1 MDGMSSEHME
11 SGGVGLPVV
20 HSFTIGTE
28 LSHAQLLGF
37 PSFVREHMAFGQLPG
52 VKMAD
57 MEAYA
62 SSKGHYVEF
71 RSGPER
77 KQYTCSVRVYLERPM
92 KVEIRSTEGR
102 DEAFEKHLENLLL
115 MVVQFFEEQAR
126 TSTLYI
132 AFLPGSPRTARLGR
146 TFSLFRV
153 IFSGNMMTLFLLS
166 IIIGVIIYSVLS
178 VLDYANYAPFV
189 LISLLLAL
197 VLSAG
202 KLSSMRSP
210 WRITPTTREAVIV
223 QHQVPEGLLAM
234 YVGEFRDRIAAAKQR
249 TYDMFKDRPGEVSRE
264 KVAEV
269 FREVGLPAK
278 PEDFLVRRVDVLGIV
293 DRVAKRFDMPL
304 PAIVVSQDARPNAA
318 ATGFTRRLAT
328 VIVTMGLLV
337 QLEEEE
343 VEVVIGHE
351 LSHLRSG
358 DPIVLFSLIV
368 AEYLVRV
375 TVLMPVLVAISGF
388 WILLYIVGVFWSI
401 FFFGK
406 FLESR
411 ADLEAALI
419 MGKPKVMAESL
430 KKIGFRRLV
439 LTERFLEPGGSRFG
453 EWVRFDPHPPL
464 YFRIQRLESLDVSK
478 PPRHPFLSSVRAV
491 LSGFISSRHVP

>member
-1 MDGMSSEHME
+1 MQENEPGS
-11 SGGVGLPVV
+11 PVV

-28 LSHAQLLGF
+28 LSHSQLLNF
-37 PSFVREHMAFGQLPG
+37 PSFIREHMAFGQLPG
-52 VKMAD
+52 VRMAG

-62 SSKGHYVEF
+62 SSKGHYMEF

-77 KQYTCSVRVYLERPM
+77 GVYACLVRVYLESPM
-92 KVEIRSTEGR
+92 KVEILSSSGR
-102 DEAFEKHLENLLL
+102 DESFERQLENVLL

-132 AFLPGSPRTARLGR
+132 AFLPGSPKTARLGR
-146 TFSLFRV
+146 SFSLFRA
-153 IFSGNMMTLFLLS
+153 ILSGNMMTLFLLS
-166 IIIGVIIYSVLS
+166 IILGVFILAIMSLLGYG
-178 VLDYANYAPFV
+178 DYAPYV
-189 LISLLLAL
+189 LITLLLSL

-202 KLSSMRSP
+202 KLSSLRSP
-210 WRITPTTREAVIV
+210 WKITPSTREVVIV
-223 QHQVPEGLLAM
+223 QHQVPEGMLAL
-234 YVGEFRDRIAAAKQR
+234 YVGEFRDKIAFAKQR
-249 TYDMFKDRPGEVSRE
+249 TYEMLKDRPADASRE
-264 KVAEV
+264 KVADV
-269 FREVGLPAK
+269 FRDAGLPAK
-278 PEDFLVRRVDVLGIV
+278 PEDFLVKRVDVLSIV
-293 DRVAKRFDMPL
+293 ERVAQKYDMPV

-318 ATGFTRRLAT
+318 ATGFTKRLAT

-358 DPIVLFSLIV
+358 DPIILFSLIV

-375 TVLMPVLVAISGF
+375 NLLMPLMLIVPGF
-388 WILLYIVGVFWSI
+388 WLLYVVGVFWCI

-411 ADLEAALI
+411 ADLEAALV
-419 MGKPKVMAESL
+419 MRKPKVMAESL

-439 LTERFLEPGGSRFG
+439 LTERFLEPGGSRLG
-453 EWVRFDPHPPL
+453 EWIRFDPHPPL
-464 YFRIQRLESLDVSK
+464 YFRIQRLESLDLEN

-491 LSGFISSRHVP
+491 LSGFVSSRNVP

>member
-1 MDGMSSEHME
+1 M
-11 SGGVGLPVV
+11 
-20 HSFTIGTE
+20 HSFSIGTE
-28 LSHAQLLGF
+28 LSHAQLLNF
-37 PSFVREHMAFGQLPG
+37 PSFIREHMAFGQLPG
-52 VKMAD
+52 VKMGD
-57 MEAYA
+57 LEAYA
-62 SSKGHYVEF
+62 SSRGHYMEF

-77 KQYTCSVRVYLERPM
+77 GSYECVVRVYLERPM
-92 KVEIRSTEGR
+92 KAEISSDLGR
-102 DEAFEKHLENLLL
+102 DEAFEKQLENVLL

-132 AFLPGSPRTARLGR
+132 AFLPGSPRTAKLGR
-146 TFSLFRV
+146 SFSLFRA

-166 IIIGVIIYSVLS
+166 IIIGVFIYSIMTL
-178 VLDYANYAPFV
+178 LGYELYAPFV
-189 LISLLLAL
+189 LIALLLSL

-210 WRITPTTREAVIV
+210 WRITSTTRDVVIV
-223 QHQVPEGLLAM
+223 QHQVPEGMLAM
-234 YVGEFRDRIAAAKQR
+234 YIGEFRDRIAVAKQR
-249 TYDMFKDRPGEVSRE
+249 VYEMFGDRPEQASPE
-264 KVAEV
+264 KVADV
-269 FREVGLPAK
+269 FKESGLPAK
-278 PEDFLVRRVDVLGIV
+278 PDDFLVKRVDVRGIV
-293 DRVAKRFDMPL
+293 ERVAKRFDMPV
-304 PAIVVSQDARPNAA
+304 PAIVISQDSRPNAA
-318 ATGFTRRLAT
+318 ATGFTKRLAT

-337 QLEEEE
+337 QLEGEE

-368 AEYLVRV
+368 AEYLLRV
-375 TVLMPVLVAISGF
+375 TVLWQFIIIIPGF
-388 WILLYIVGVFWSI
+388 WLLYIFGVFWSI

-419 MGKPKVMAESL
+419 MRKPKVMAESL

-439 LTERFLEPGGSRFG
+439 LSERFLEPGGSRLG
-453 EWVRFDPHPPL
+453 EWVKFDPHPPL
-464 YFRIQRLESLDVSK
+464 YFRIQRLESLNLDN

-491 LSGFISSRHVP
+491 LAGFVSSRNVP

>member
-1 MDGMSSEHME
+1 MQENEPGT
-11 SGGVGLPVV
+11 PVV

-28 LSHAQLLGF
+28 LSHSQLLNF
-37 PSFVREHMAFGQLPG
+37 PSFIREHMAFGQLPG
-52 VKMAD
+52 VRMAE
-57 MEAYA
+57 MGAYA
-62 SSKGHYVEF
+62 SSKGHYMEF
-71 RSGPER
+71 RSGPQR
-77 KQYTCSVRVYLERPM
+77 GVYTCSVRVYLESPM
-92 KVEIRSTEGR
+92 KVEIRSAGGR
-102 DEAFEKHLENLLL
+102 DEVFEKQLENVLL

-132 AFLPGSPRTARLGR
+132 AFLPGSPRTANLGR
-146 TFSLFRV
+146 SFSLFRA

-166 IIIGVIIYSVLS
+166 IIIGVFILS
-178 VLDYANYAPFV
+178 IMSLLGYGDYAPYV
-189 LISLLLAL
+189 LIALLLSL

-202 KLSSMRSP
+202 KLSSLRSP
-210 WRITPTTREAVIV
+210 WKITSSTREVVIV
-223 QHQVPEGLLAM
+223 QHQVPEGMLAL
-234 YVGEFRDRIAAAKQR
+234 YVGEFRDKIAVAKRR
-249 TYDMFKDRPGEVSRE
+249 TYEMLKDRPADASRE

-269 FREVGLPAK
+269 FRDSGLPAK
-278 PEDFLVRRVDVLGIV
+278 PEDFLVKRVDVLSIV
-293 DRVAKRFDMPL
+293 ERVAQRYDMPV

-318 ATGFTRRLAT
+318 ATGFTKRLAT

-343 VEVVIGHE
+343 IEVVIGHE

-358 DPIVLFSLIV
+358 DPIILFSLIV
-368 AEYLVRV
+368 GEYLVRV
-375 TVLMPVLVAISGF
+375 KFLMPLMVIIPGF
-388 WILLYIVGVFWSI
+388 WLLYIVGVFWCI

-411 ADLEAALI
+411 ADLEAALV
-419 MGKPKVMAESL
+419 MRKPKVMAESL

-439 LTERFLEPGGSRFG
+439 LTERFLEPGGSRLG

-464 YFRIQRLESLDVSK
+464 YFRIQRLESLDLEN

-491 LSGFISSRHVP
+491 MSGFISSRNIP

>member
-1 MDGMSSEHME
+1 MQEKEPSP
-11 SGGVGLPVV
+11 PVV
-20 HSFTIGTE
+20 HSFSIGTE
-28 LSHAQLLGF
+28 LSHSQLLNF
-37 PSFVREHMAFGQLPG
+37 PSFIREHMAFGQLPG
-52 VKMAD
+52 VRMAD
-57 MEAYA
+57 LEAYA
-62 SSKGHYVEF
+62 SSKGHYMEF

-77 KQYTCSVRVYLERPM
+77 DVYTCLVRVYLESPM
-92 KVEIRSTEGR
+92 KVEILSTGGR
-102 DEAFEKHLENLLL
+102 DEAFEKQLENVLL

-146 TFSLFRV
+146 SFSLFRA

-166 IIIGVIIYSVLS
+166 IVIGVFILS
-178 VLDYANYAPFV
+178 IMSLLGYGDYAPYV
-189 LISLLLAL
+189 LIALLLSL

-202 KLSSMRSP
+202 KLSSLRSP
-210 WRITPTTREAVIV
+210 WKITSSTREVVIV
-223 QHQVPEGLLAM
+223 QHQVPEGMLAL
-234 YVGEFRDRIAAAKQR
+234 YVGEFRDKIAAAKQR
-249 TYDMFKDRPGEVSRE
+249 TYEMLKDRPADASRE
-264 KVAEV
+264 KVADV
-269 FREVGLPAK
+269 FKDAGLPAK
-278 PEDFLVRRVDVLGIV
+278 PEDFLVKRVDVLGIV
-293 DRVAKRFDMPL
+293 ERVARKYDMPV

-318 ATGFTRRLAT
+318 ATGFTKRLAT

-358 DPIVLFSLIV
+358 DPIILFSLIV

-375 TVLMPVLVAISGF
+375 KFLWPIMIIIPGF
-388 WILLYIVGVFWSI
+388 WLLYIVGVFWCI

-411 ADLEAALI
+411 ADLEAALV
-419 MGKPKVMAESL
+419 MRKPKVMAESL

-439 LTERFLEPGGSRFG
+439 LTERFLEPGGSRLG

-464 YFRIQRLESLDVSK
+464 YFRIQRLESLDLEN

-491 LSGFISSRHVP
+491 LSGFVSSRNVP

>member
-1 MDGMSSEHME
+1 ME
-11 SGGVGLPVV
+11 QREPSPQVV
-20 HSFTIGTE
+20 HSFTMGTE
-28 LSHAQLLGF
+28 LSHAQLLNF
-37 PSFVREHMAFGQLPG
+37 PNFIREHMAFGQLPG
-52 VKMAD
+52 VRMSD

-62 SSKGHYVEF
+62 SSKGHYMEF

-77 KQYTCSVRVYLERPM
+77 KQYECTVRVYLERPM
-92 KVEIRSTEGR
+92 KVEIRSGSGR
-102 DEAFEKHLENLLL
+102 DEGFEKQLENVLL
-115 MVVQFFEEQAR
+115 MAVQFFEEQAR

-146 TFSLFRV
+146 SFSLFRA

-166 IIIGVIIYSVLS
+166 IIIGVFIFSIMSVLG
-178 VLDYANYAPFV
+178 YAEYAPFV
-189 LISLLLAL
+189 LIALLLSL

-202 KLSSMRSP
+202 KLSSLRSP
-210 WRITPTTREAVIV
+210 WQITPTAGEVVIV
-223 QHQVPEGLLAM
+223 QHQVPEGMLAM
-234 YVGEFRDRIAAAKQR
+234 YVGEFRDRIAVAKQR
-249 TYDMFKDRPGEVSRE
+249 AYDMFKDRPADASRE
-264 KVAEV
+264 RISEV
-269 FREVGLPAK
+269 FRDSGLPAK
-278 PEDFLVRRVDVLGIV
+278 PEDFLVKRVDVRGIV
-293 DRVAKRFDMPL
+293 ERVAKRFDMPM

-318 ATGFTRRLAT
+318 ATGFTKRLAT

-368 AEYLVRV
+368 AEYLLRV
-375 TVLMPVLVAISGF
+375 TVLWQFIIIIPGL
-388 WILLYIVGVFWSI
+388 WLLYIFGVFWSI

-419 MGKPKVMAESL
+419 MRKPKVMAGSL

-439 LTERFLEPGGSRFG
+439 LMERFLEPGGSRLG
-453 EWVRFDPHPPL
+453 EWVKFDPHPPL
-464 YFRIQRLESLDVSK
+464 YFRIQRLESLDLDN

-491 LSGFISSRHVP
+491 LSGFISSRNIP